1 MRTLLRRRHGITTVS
16 LTFDDGWACQ
26 YEHAR
31 PILAAHGMRG
41 TFFVNSSLVGA
52 ADRVTW
58 SELETMANE
67 GHEIGGHSLEHPDLT
82 SLEPEEARRQIGDD
96 RAALLQRGF
105 APRSFAYPGG
115 AYDSSVA
122 RIVRQ
127 CGYASARAA
136 WGLRKLEQPH
146 GDRRPLSERIPPSD
160 PYAILTPCCLW
171 STTPV
176 KTLTRYVE
184 RAERSGGWVP
194 LVLHRI
200 CDDCDAERPAPSMT
214 PSSFST
220 FLDWLEARATAGTI
234 VRTVAAVVAP
244 EGGT

>member
-1 MRTLLRRRHGITTVS
+1 MRTLLRRRHGTTIVS

-41 TFFVNSSLVGA
+41 TFFVNSNLVGA

-82 SLEPEEARRQIGDD
+82 SLEPEEARRQIGED
-96 RAALLQRGF
+96 RAALLERGF

-115 AYDSSVA
+115 AFDAPVA
-122 RIVRQ
+122 RMVRR

-136 WGLRKLEQPH
+136 WGLRKLEQPR
-146 GDRRPLSERIPPSD
+146 GDRRPLSERIPPGD

-171 STTPV
+171 STTPL
-176 KTLTRYVE
+176 KALTAYVE
-184 RAERSGGWVP
+184 RAERSGGGWVP

-200 CDDCDAERPAPSMT
+200 CDDCGGETPAPSMS
-214 PSSFST
+214 PSYFST
-220 FLDWLEARATAGTI
+220 FLDWLEPRATAGTV
-234 VRTVAAVVAP
+234 VRTVADVIVP
-244 EGGT
+244 R